1 MNNQKCYE
9 TVEMM
14 LVYR

>member
-1 MNNQKCYE
+1 MNNQKCSE